1 MKTIL
6 TKIYKAFEALG
17 SFTKNYRETKYGA
30 FRTGK

>member
-1 MKTIL
+1 MKIVL

-17 SFTKNYRETKYGA
+17 SFTKNYRETKYGE